1 MHLPNLAMVLFFALT
16 ACGSGAKTSAAVSH
30 PAAVPDAGDAAES
43 AADVTVTA
51 GWPADAVAVHAP
63 AAWTTTTDLAPY
75 SVHLTW
81 QHDPANSVAVA
92 WATRS
97 RDLNAYHPKVW
108 FIREA
113 VGGADAAAMP
123 FAATLTAAGSGEIY
137 QTNGTIAGD
146 EGSTQGVTWTVE
158 LTGLQ
163 PDTAYV
169 FRAGTWSDFDTK
181 TGTFTAPELSEVGH
195 FRTAPPKGK
204 RQPFAVVLAG
214 DSRGGIDKITQN
226 AQRLGAM
233 DAAFW
238 IFNGDFTNL
247 GLQAEWDNWIGAMQ
261 PVMRHHVLM
270 PVQGNHEIFA
280 DMFYAQFAMPVMSGL
295 QAEYLEHAWSFN
307 YANVHFIGLDSNA
320 EQNVQDQVA
329 WLEADLAAAR
339 KDPDIDW
346 IIPMSHHPAY
356 SACTN
361 HGSTPI
367 MQQYWVPLFEKYN
380 VELVF
385 SGHDHNYERSKPVR
399 GGKPVADGE
408 GPVYVVAGGFYS
420 PPYSNG
426 TDWWTATSTHGNKY
440 NYVHLKV
447 EGKKLSFTTYSGDGS
462 EVLDQFAMTK
472 P

>member
-1 MHLPNLAMVLFFALT
+1 MHLRHLAFAFLPLLA
-16 ACGSGAKTSAAVSH
+16 ACGSSASTAAGQAKLTADVAAAADAKTT
-30 PAAVPDAGDAAES
+30 
-43 AADVTVTA
+43 ADTGLPA
-51 GWPADAVAVHAP
+51 GWPADAVKVQAP
-63 AAWTTTTDLAPY
+63 TAWNSGGDLAPY

-81 QHDPANSVAVA
+81 EHDPASHVSVS
-92 WATRS
+92 WATKAQ
-97 RDLNAYHPKVW
+97 DLKAYSPKVW
-108 FIREA
+108 FAPESIGA
-113 VGGADAAAMP
+113 ADAATLP
-123 FAATLTAAGSGEIY
+123 FAVTLTATGAGEIY
-137 QTNGTIAGD
+137 QTNG
-146 EGSTQGVTWTVE
+146 STDFPPAVTWTTE
-158 LTGLQ
+158 LAGLQ

-169 FRAGTWSDFDTK
+169 FRTGTWSGFDAK

-195 FRTAPPKGK
+195 FRTAPLKGTRK
-204 RQPFAVVLAG
+204 PFAVVLAG
-214 DSRGGIDKITQN
+214 DSRGGIDLITQN
-226 AQRLGAM
+226 AERLGAI

-247 GLQAEWDNWIGAMQ
+247 GLQMEWDSWIAAMQ
-261 PVMRHHVLM
+261 PVMRHRVLM

-295 QAEYLEHAWSFN
+295 PTEYAEHAWSFN

-320 EQNVQDQVA
+320 DQNVQDQVA
-329 WLEADLAAAR
+329 WLDADLAAAR
-339 KDPDIDW
+339 QDPDVDW

-385 SGHDHNYERSKPVR
+385 SGHDHNYERTKSVR
-399 GGKPVADGE
+399 GGKAVADGQ

-420 PPYSNG
+420 PPYTNG
-426 TDWWTATSTHGNKY
+426 SDWWTATSSPGSKH
-440 NYVHLKV
+440 NYVELKV
-447 EGKKLSFTTYSGDGS
+447 DGKKLSFTTYSGDGS
-462 EVLDQFAMTK
+462 EVLDQFSISK